1 MWPVEFGLRR
11 VAVELLW
18 LLTCIA
24 GLKCK
29 ALSLENGQF
38 SGETLS
44 VSSQK
49 IKKKNGIG
57 NPRVK
62 IETQLCYS
70 DLSVEFLSC

>member
-29 ALSLENGQF
+29 ALSLGNGQF
-38 SGETLS
+38 SGETLP
-44 VSSQK
+44 VLPQK
-49 IKKKNGIG
+49 IKIVKKKKMALVTRGSNLRLNYVI
-57 NPRVK
+57 V
-62 IETQLCYS
+62 
-70 DLSVEFLSC
+70 V